1 MKCVLLYI
9 FSKLCTGKKL
19 FKYLKVRYSKEHLK
33 ELDELLKK
41 RRKIQNLVLQN
52 DFLNKCIQ
60 NKVIPSFIKFRI
72 DKSKLKLSPKI
83 EKFFLNDEINKNSK
97 LIKNIKFSY
106 QQNLVDIDLWIS
118 LLDKLRYLRHLSY
131 IDKKEKLK
139 RLNKHDK
146 SLRFLKKKRFGVTND
161 NIGNIINL
169 STKVLNTNEINVL
182 KLGLKFSIPKRNI
195 SREVVFSNFESLSAQ
210 LNHHKPVSTEAHN
223 NLDAKLCDFA
233 HSYSGTQID
242 LGDFRMI
249 KNCIKE
255 LKQLKNDKN
264 IIITKPDKGSGVVI
278 LNSSDYV
285 SKMENILNDC
295 TKFKHIGSVN
305 SFDFTAR
312 IELSYQRKMLG
323 WYKNKLISETTHCNQ
338 ACKLTMSK
346 TL

>member
-1 MKCVLLYI
+1 M
-9 FSKLCTGKKL
+9 
-19 FKYLKVRYSKEHLK
+19 
-33 ELDELLKK
+33 
-41 RRKIQNLVLQN
+41 
-52 DFLNKCIQ
+52 
-60 NKVIPSFIKFRI
+60 
-72 DKSKLKLSPKI
+72 
-83 EKFFLNDEINKNSK
+83 
-97 LIKNIKFSY
+97 
-106 QQNLVDIDLWIS
+106 
-118 LLDKLRYLRHLSY
+118 
-131 IDKKEKLK
+131 K

-223 NLDAKLCDFA
+223 SLDAKLCDFA

-323 WYKNKLISETTHCNQ
+323 WYKNKIISEITYNSIRPVGLSLIHI
-338 ACKLTMSK
+338 
-346 TL
+346 